1 MGKTV
6 LNLGRGINLSLSGSN
21 KSLEK
26 QEGKLKLT
34 VPRDEKF
41 SSTTTKPYYNS
52 QGEDNISSSL
62 HQVFKKLEKYS
73 RYICVESNNYQSRKY
88 SIRKIYKG
96 TCSVSSAA
104 TETVE

>member
-1 MGKTV
+1 MEPTATAAQQHNSTTINRSRCQGLVKIKGTQLEKTV
-6 LNLGRGINLSLSGSN
+6 PNLGRGINLSLSGSN

-41 SSTTTKPYYNS
+41 SSTTTKPYYHS

-62 HQVFKKLEKYS
+62 HQVF
-73 RYICVESNNYQSRKY
+73 
-88 SIRKIYKG
+88 
-96 TCSVSSAA
+96 
-104 TETVE
+104 

>member
-1 MGKTV
+1 MLCLDKNVWGPCHTLVNTNGETV

-41 SSTTTKPYYNS
+41 SSTTTKPYYHS

-62 HQVFKKLEKYS
+62 HQVF
-73 RYICVESNNYQSRKY
+73 
-88 SIRKIYKG
+88 
-96 TCSVSSAA
+96 
-104 TETVE
+104 

>member
-26 QEGKLKLT
+26 QDGKLKLT

-41 SSTTTKPYYNS
+41 SSTTTKPYYHS

-62 HQVFKKLEKYS
+62 HQVF
-73 RYICVESNNYQSRKY
+73 
-88 SIRKIYKG
+88 
-96 TCSVSSAA
+96 
-104 TETVE
+104 